1 MQRNHRFC
9 TYEPSRTLI
18 HDADRWFK
26 LIWTTFAV
34 MAMFTAAQPI
44 GVRDNMVRGATRDP
58 ISGKVKLSVAL
69 LATWGLYQILVGF
82 YFIFIRPSFLPED
95 LQASA
100 VTLEAIRRV
109 APGIETWLQW
119 VFAVLGGQMAATGV
133 VVLGGAFRIASGDRV
148 GRIEAITYLLA
159 GFLSVVMMSVVNFA
173 LRSDFRWLLVAP
185 VVLWLS
191 AAALLAQR
199 AFHRSE

>member
-1 MQRNHRFC
+1 MAGQGTRNL
-9 TYEPSRTLI
+9 SSGALTLPVG
-18 HDADRWFK
+18 
-26 LIWTTFAV
+26 LL
-34 MAMFTAAQPI
+34 
-44 GVRDNMVRGATRDP
+44 GA
-58 ISGKVKLSVAL
+58 
-69 LATWGLYQILVGF
+69 WGFYQILAGF

-95 LQASA
+95 FQASA

-133 VVLGGAFRIASGDRV
+133 VVMGGAAKIAKDGRV
-148 GRIEAITYLLA
+148 ERIEVITYLLA
-159 GFLSVVMMSVVNFA
+159 GFLSVVMMSVVNFT

-191 AAALLAQR
+191 AAVLLAQR